1 MAEELDVDADEAD
14 GDDDDGDDDLTTAD
28 EAM

>member
-1 MAEELDVDADEAD
+1 MVEELDADASEPDEAD
-14 GDDDDGDDDLTTAD
+14 GDGDDDLTTAD